1 MEQLALQ
8 DWPLCITDRMYRCPE
23 CSFKIPRSNVVVASL
38 TSRRKNL
45 RASVVKPL
53 YGHTNEATAYVV
65 DDYPYGFR
73 LRTQIRYW
81 LESSASKGWRFV
93 SQTLNP
99 KNQQWNA
106 PKKSTYF
113 EWAGAMYLDEQGH
126 VAWTGLG
133 RYSTAEEF
141 LAFVSDFPQADLSI
155 VKKVAAAKIKFSS
168 QMISGERVLSINK
181 VPQPLSE
188 SDKQRYS
195 KDLEIWEKVL
205 QRS

>member
-1 MEQLALQ
+1 MNRVVIASEIL
-8 DWPLCITDRMYRCPE
+8 
-23 CSFKIPRSNVVVASL
+23 KIAKELMAIESEHG
-38 TSRRKNL
+38 SRRQSL

-53 YGHTNEATAYVV
+53 YGHTNETTAYVV

-81 LESSASKGWRFV
+81 LEYSSSKGWRLV

-106 PKKSTYF
+106 PKKSTYL

-133 RYSTAEEF
+133 RYSSAEEF
-141 LAFVSDFPQADLSI
+141 LEFVGNFPQADLSI
-155 VKKVAAAKIKFSS
+155 VKKVAAAKIRHVS
-168 QMISGERVLSINK
+168 QMISGEK
-181 VPQPLSE
+181 VFTVNNVPRPPSE

-195 KDLEIWEKVL
+195 KEIEIWEKVL